1 MTNKQLQAKLDEAM
15 TAIANL
21 TAAQA
26 SATKPAPQARPL
38 VELTHMKALN
48 PATGKWDI
56 DDPEKPAVLV
66 NFDSDKRGKKFS
78 VDNFEALFVTRHAE
92 ILTAYAALK
101 RN

>member
-15 TAIANL
+15 LAITQL
-21 TAAQA
+21 TATQTL
-26 SATKPAPQARPL
+26 ATPKALKARPL

-66 NFDSDKRGKKFS
+66 NFATDKRGKKFS

-101 RN
+101 RS